1 MKVNKTGETFS
12 KDSTKKSKRLRRRI
26 SRTGH
31 EERRLAVLAWS
42 PKTYDLWGDSSQ
54 GCPFQPNLALRLYE
68 RGSGL
73 EET

>member
-1 MKVNKTGETFS
+1 M
-12 KDSTKKSKRLRRRI
+12 
-26 SRTGH
+26 GH
-31 EERRLAVLAWS
+31 EKRRLAVFAWQL
-42 PKTYDLWGDSSQ
+42 KTYDLWGDWSQ

>member
-1 MKVNKTGETFS
+1 M
-12 KDSTKKSKRLRRRI
+12 
-26 SRTGH
+26 GH
-31 EERRLAVLAWS
+31 EERRLAVFAWQL
-42 PKTYDLWGDSSQ
+42 KTYDLWGDWSQ